1 MTSPPPSVA
10 PPHRAWLVVIAL
22 LAGMVGALAAAL
34 IATTL
39 NAETL
44 DIVKWAGGTF
54 VAVTLFVL
62 RIHDEFR

>member
-1 MTSPPPSVA
+1 
-10 PPHRAWLVVIAL
+10 
-22 LAGMVGALAAAL
+22 MVGALAAAL